1 MIAQQNYQ
9 AGIYARLSKD
19 DDTEGE
25 SVSIENQKLLL
36 TQYAK
41 ERGLEVVDYYVD
53 DGWSGTRFDRPGFLR
68 MRQDIESK
76 RINLVLVKDLSRLGR
91 NNSKTEEFITDIL
104 PAYNCRLIAVNDG
117 VDTLYAA
124 DDVSISFSNAIKLTR
139 YFQ

>member
-1 MIAQQNYQ
+1 MIATQNYQ
-9 AGIYARLSKD
+9 EGIYARLSKD

-68 MRQDIESK
+68 M
-76 RINLVLVKDLSRLGR
+76 
-91 NNSKTEEFITDIL
+91 
-104 PAYNCRLIAVNDG
+104 
-117 VDTLYAA
+117 
-124 DDVSISFSNAIKLTR
+124 
-139 YFQ
+139 

>member
-53 DGWSGTRFDRPGFLR
+53 ATVIIGLNQQS
-68 MRQDIESK
+68 
-76 RINLVLVKDLSRLGR
+76 LG
-91 NNSKTEEFITDIL
+91 
-104 PAYNCRLIAVNDG
+104 VQG
-117 VDTLYAA
+117 VAP
-124 DDVSISFSNAIKLTR
+124 V
-139 YFQ
+139 